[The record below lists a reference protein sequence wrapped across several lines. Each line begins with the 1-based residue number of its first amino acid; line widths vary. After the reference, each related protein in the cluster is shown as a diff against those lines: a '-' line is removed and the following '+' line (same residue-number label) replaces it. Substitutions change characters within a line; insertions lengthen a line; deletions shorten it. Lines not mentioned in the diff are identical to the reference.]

1 MRRRGLVSLVV
12 ILLLP
17 IVALGAIGQ
26 ESLYDLVVPLDY
38 TSLSATGGLGGG
50 NAFELDIN
58 TAGTLSIDAGIR
70 GDYDLVQQ
78 TADTRFNLDTY
89 GIVDIGTSLVGLRL
103 GANNAS
109 YTSYTLDI
117 EDMPGFW
124 TAGGSAYMNLSTN
137 SVSFWL
143 NPTAGIGVGRVHVIT
158 NVLLAELMMDYLGVP
173 VTEERVRAA
182 VEVMNAQGQ
191 RYNSFTDDR
200 SESYVTYIKEL
211 AAALGAPD
219 KLLEVTYIAQNQ
231 QYAFERLK
239 YLGMLSGWEVGVYA
253 NPYIEYSGT
262 FTTSIS
268 FGPEADLAGFLLDS
282 MLYYHLNGYLK
293 GVIGGGFSYDA
304 QVAGSAVYLFE
315 DPQWWAEATA
325 TVRSTTTTL
334 LSIGVNGEVNYLL
347 NPNTTLFAGLGASTA
362 SGFSVYAGGT
372 ARIW

>member
-1 MRRRGLVSLVV
+1 MV

-38 TSLSATGGLGGG
+38 TSLSATGGLVGG
-50 NAFELDIN
+50 NAFELDISN
-58 TAGTLSIDAGIR
+58 LGALSIDAGIR
-70 GDYDLVQQ
+70 ADYDLVQQ
-78 TADTRFNLDTY
+78 TADTRFNLDTF
-89 GIVDIGTSLVGLRL
+89 GIVDIGTSLVKLQL

-117 EDMPGFW
+117 ENMPGFW
-124 TAGGSAYMNLSTN
+124 TAGGSANVNLSTT

-143 NPTAGIGVGRVHVIT
+143 NPTVGIGVGRVHVIT

-182 VEVMNAQGQ
+182 VEVMNSQGQ

-253 NPYIEYSGT
+253 NPFLEYSGT
-262 FTTSIS
+262 LTTSLS
-268 FGPEADLAGFLLDS
+268 FGPRADFAGFLLDD
-282 MLYYHLNGYLK
+282 MLYYYLRGYVNGL
-293 GVIGGGFSYDA
+293 IGGGFTYDA
-304 QVAGSAVYLFE
+304 QVSGSVVYLFE

-325 TVRSTTTTL
+325 SVRSTSTAL
-334 LSIGVNGEVNYLL
+334 LSIAANGEVNYLL
-347 NPNTTLFAGLGASTA
+347 NPNTTLYAGLDASTT
-362 SGFSVYAGGT
+362 SGFTIYAGGT